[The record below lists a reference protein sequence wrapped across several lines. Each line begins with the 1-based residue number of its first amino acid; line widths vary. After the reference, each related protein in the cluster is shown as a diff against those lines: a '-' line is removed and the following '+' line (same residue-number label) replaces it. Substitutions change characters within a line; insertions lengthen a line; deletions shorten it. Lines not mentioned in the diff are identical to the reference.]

1 VSHCSATSPSAV
13 TPLDIHECVEGLKK
27 FWIGHA
33 NRDAPDKY
41 ATQLQEDV
49 DWRKNVADT
58 TGLGFAL
65 SVSME
70 ISVGQLGQPEMVGNE
85 EAKAA

>member
-1 VSHCSATSPSAV
+1 MSRRVPWD
-13 TPLDIHECVEGLKK
+13 LEK
-27 FWIGHA
+27 FRIGHA
-33 NRDAPDKY
+33 NKDDTDKY

-49 DWRKNVADT
+49 DWRKDVAEK

-65 SVSME
+65 LPSIE
-70 ISVGQLGQPEMVGNE
+70 TSVGQLGQPEMVGNE

>member
-1 VSHCSATSPSAV
+1 MSRRVPWD
-13 TPLDIHECVEGLKK
+13 LEK

-33 NRDAPDKY
+33 NKDVTDKY

-49 DWRKNVADT
+49 DWRKDVADR

-70 ISVGQLGQPEMVGNE
+70 TSVGQLGQPEMVGNE